1 MKAQVFH
8 INMSKS
14 DFTYTREVKEI
25 QAKSEAQNVD
35 RSESL
40 ESSS

>member
-14 DFTYTREVKEI
+14 DFTYTREVKEV
-25 QAKSEAQNVD
+25 QAEPKVQFVD
-35 RSESL
+35 ESDSPQ
-40 ESSS
+40 SSS